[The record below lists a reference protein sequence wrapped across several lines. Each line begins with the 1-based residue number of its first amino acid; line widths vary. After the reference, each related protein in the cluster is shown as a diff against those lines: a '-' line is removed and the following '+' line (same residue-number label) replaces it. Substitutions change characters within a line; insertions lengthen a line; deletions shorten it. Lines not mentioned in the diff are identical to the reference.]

1 MAHAVVT
8 PAPFRRYLSPAEV
21 EAVFGISP
29 RTLEF
34 WRREGRGPSFVRAGK
49 FIKYEREKFD
59 TWMQRQ
65 EVAMA
70 G

>member
-1 MAHAVVT
+1 MAQIVT
-8 PAPFRRYLSPAEV
+8 PAPFRKYLAPAEV

-34 WRREGRGPSFVRAGK
+34 WRREGRGPSFIRAGK
-49 FIKYEREKFD
+49 FVKYDREVFD
-59 TWMQRQ
+59 KWMQSQ
-65 EVAMA
+65 SVAMA